1 MARIVSDG
9 RRQSEPYERRRQQL
23 VADAARGD
31 VLDLGH
37 AQLTNPYLD
46 GSRVTGVDLVAP
58 MDGPSGYREDLVGSV
73 MALDEV
79 VGGRRFDT
87 VIAAELIEHLEEPYT
102 FLRSVREVLHDD
114 GRLVLT
120 TPNPLGFPVL
130 LLELAR
136 STRFFYTTD
145 HTFYFLPRW
154 VRRMLEF
161 TGFELV
167 RTVPVGL
174 WLPFGYIP
182 WSPVALSYQLVY
194 VAEPR

>member
-1 MARIVSDG
+1 MKRIVSDG

-23 VADAARGD
+23 IAEYVRGD

-37 AQLTNPYLD
+37 AQLTNPWLD
-46 GSRVTGVDLVAP
+46 GSRTTGVDLVAP
-58 MDGPSGYREDLVGSV
+58 DEPSGYREDLVGSV
-73 MALDEV
+73 MELDQV

-87 VIAAELIEHLEEPYT
+87 VVAAELIEHLEQPYD
-102 FLRSVREVLHDD
+102 FLRSIREVLTDD

-130 LLELAR
+130 FLELLR
-136 STRFFYTTD
+136 STRFFWTTD
-145 HTFYFLPRW
+145 HTYYFLPRW
-154 VRRMLEF
+154 MRRMLEF
-161 TGFELV
+161 SGFELV
-167 RTVPVGL
+167 ATVPVGI

-182 WSPVALSYQLVY
+182 WSPVAMSYQLVY